1 VFGERTEIDNTSARI
16 DFKYRPE
23 FGDSGDL
30 LISAGARYA
39 ERKVDSDFLLLLA
52 DYSGKGELNGRNFGQ
67 DWTPLGYFQ
76 DGAIGFKSCGLPAGT
91 PGRPNCGQTPADDG
105 RFGASPALI
114 TPYQTAATN
123 PQRFET
129 LTVGGITAL
138 FQDRGQMK
146 NPVDWLSSLY
156 SSTPFKYYRDPIQ
169 SFEVEEKTTT
179 GYAMADVGG
188 GDDRYH
194 LNAGVRVIRTELTV
208 DSSATPTVPNYYG
221 TDAWNGVIANPEN
234 VTTSRSYTDVLPSL
248 SGVFDVTET
257 DKVRVSAARVMSR
270 QNLFQLG
277 TGSSYNFTRS
287 STPGPNLN
295 RFLYTNGSGG
305 NPELDPYRASQFDAA
320 YERYFGTQ
328 GLLSAALFYKNV
340 DSFIQTDTVSRT
352 VADGSVEGSTPG
364 IFTQPV
370 NGDGGEIKG
379 LELAA
384 QYAFENGLGFT
395 ANYTYSDSESSNS
408 NDYDDN
414 LPIPGVAKH
423 AFNVQGYY
431 EGHGFEARLSYAWRD
446 KSYQGNFA
454 FGSGADTHSLGTWE
468 RAYGQ
473 LDGQIGY
480 AINDQIKVV
489 LEGINLTKEDTG
501 RYLQWENLP
510 FRYATGDRRIVV
522 GARFKFGM

>member
-1 VFGERTEIDNTSARI
+1 
-16 DFKYRPE
+16 
-23 FGDSGDL
+23 
-30 LISAGARYA
+30 
-39 ERKVDSDFLLLLA
+39 
-52 DYSGKGELNGRNFGQ
+52 
-67 DWTPLGYFQ
+67 
-76 DGAIGFKSCGLPAGT
+76 
-91 PGRPNCGQTPADDG
+91 
-105 RFGASPALI
+105 
-114 TPYQTAATN
+114 
-123 PQRFET
+123 
-129 LTVGGITAL
+129 
-138 FQDRGQMK
+138 M
-146 NPVDWLSSLY
+146 
-156 SSTPFKYYRDPIQ
+156 
-169 SFEVEEKTTT
+169 
-179 GYAMADVGG
+179 MADAGSAE
-188 GDDRYH
+188 DRYH
-194 LNAGVRVIRTELTV
+194 LNAGVRVVKTELTI

-221 TDAWNGVIANPEN
+221 TDSWNGVISNPEHI
-234 VTTSRSYTDVLPSL
+234 TTSRSYTDVLPSF
-248 SGVFDVTET
+248 SGVFDVTDS

-328 GLLSAALFYKNV
+328 GLLSAAVFYKNV

-352 VADGSVEGSTPG
+352 VADGSVEGATAG

-370 NGDGGEIKG
+370 NGEGGEIKG
-379 LELAA
+379 VELAA
-384 QYAFENGLGFT
+384 QYAFANGLGFT
-395 ANYTYSDSESSNS
+395 ANYTYSDSKSSNA
-408 NDYDDN
+408 NDYQDN

-423 AFNVQGYY
+423 AFNIQGYY
-431 EGHGFEARLSYAWRD
+431 EAHGFEARLSYAWRD

-489 LEGINLTKEDTG
+489 LEGINLTKEDSG

-510 FRYATGDRRIVV
+510 FRYATGDRRVV
-522 GARFKFGM
+522 LGARFKFGM